1 MENRS
6 KTMVRGSFDFGFAV
20 EWMRKDLGICFD
32 EAERNGAELAVTRI
46 IDGYYAEV
54 VDAGGRRYDTSS
66 LISRLRARVDE
77 DGRWWPAG

>member
-1 MENRS
+1 
-6 KTMVRGSFDFGFAV
+6 MVRGSFDFGFAV